1 MLVREDNHQIGARE
15 EAGKLFRQSFQ
26 CRLVGNGSLAG
37 CHHHK
42 EMVLAHVGGKLR
54 HLVPM
59 VHQGVFGTYF
69 LMSVGD
75 VLVDE
80 CHRLLPAMELD
91 AAIQVT
97 GKSGKSL
104 YPSVEAR
111 FKLGSRWYRHLYS
124 ADSIE
129 RLLDARHDN
138 LTAQSVKETL
148 VELSPELRRNRKGDA
163 YHLVSAQPSLRYR
176 PAGGTTGEAVALK
189 LVPDAENWHADGKDL
204 MHVRIYAVD
213 KKGRRVL
220 NVKDTKPFDKLTFQV
235 KGDANIVAMDNGN
248 ISSDELHIG
257 KKQLEKTIQR
267 NLF

>member
-1 MLVREDNHQIGARE
+1 
-15 EAGKLFRQSFQ
+15 
-26 CRLVGNGSLAG
+26 
-37 CHHHK
+37 
-42 EMVLAHVGGKLR
+42 MVLAHVGGKLR

-59 VHQGVFGTYF
+59 LHQGVFGTYF

-97 GKSGKSL
+97 GKSF

-111 FKLGSRWYRHLYS
+111 FKFGSRWYRHLYS
-124 ADSIE
+124 ADGIE
-129 RLLDARHDN
+129 RLLDASHDN
-138 LTAQSVKETL
+138 LSAQSVEETL

-220 NVKDTKPFDKLTFQV
+220 NVKDAKAFDKLTFQV
-235 KGDANIVAMDNGN
+235 KGDANIVAVDNGN

-257 KKQLEKTIQR
+257 KTQLEKTIQR
-267 NLF
+267 NLFHGSALVILRAGKQNGKVELLVSSDKMKARKLVLNTK

>member
-1 MLVREDNHQIGARE
+1 
-15 EAGKLFRQSFQ
+15 
-26 CRLVGNGSLAG
+26 
-37 CHHHK
+37 
-42 EMVLAHVGGKLR
+42 MVLAHVGGKLR

-59 VHQGVFGTYF
+59 LHQGVFGSYF

-75 VLVDE
+75 VLIDE
-80 CHRLLPAMELD
+80 CQGLLPAVELD
-91 AAIQVT
+91 AAVQIARQARQ
-97 GKSGKSL
+97 SL
-104 YPSVEAR
+104 YPAVETR
-111 FKLGSRWYRHLYS
+111 FKFCPRWYRHLYS
-124 ADSIE
+124 ADGIE
-129 RLLDARHDN
+129 RLLDACHDD
-138 LTAQSVKETL
+138 LTAQTIEETL

-220 NVKDTKPFDKLTFQV
+220 NVKDAKAFDKLTFQV
-235 KGDANIVAMDNGN
+235 KGDANIVAVDNGN

-257 KKQLEKTIQR
+257 KTQLEKTIQR
-267 NLF
+267 NLFQGSALVILRAGKQNRKVELMVSSDKMKARKLVLNTK